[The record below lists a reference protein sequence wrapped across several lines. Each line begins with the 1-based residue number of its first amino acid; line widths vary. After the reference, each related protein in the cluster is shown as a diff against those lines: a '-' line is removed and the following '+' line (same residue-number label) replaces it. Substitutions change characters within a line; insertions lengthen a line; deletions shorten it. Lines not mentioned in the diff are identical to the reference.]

1 MGINRFIRIQ
11 GGTAMGKDKEDF
23 NGALQLRSFFFMLRT
38 VGCEAVY
45 DGCKSCMC
53 QNGNAI

>member
-1 MGINRFIRIQ
+1 
-11 GGTAMGKDKEDF
+11 MGKDKEDF